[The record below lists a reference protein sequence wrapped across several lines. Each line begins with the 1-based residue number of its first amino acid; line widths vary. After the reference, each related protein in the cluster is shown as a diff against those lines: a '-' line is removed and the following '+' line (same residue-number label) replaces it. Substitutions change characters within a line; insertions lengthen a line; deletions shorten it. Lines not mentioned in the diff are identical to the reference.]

1 MRQCWAVVCRSD
13 EPGGASIST
22 YPREIEGLARKQESK
37 RKRQREA
44 RKERATAAERDR
56 TAELKRLKN
65 LKVSEMK
72 QTCGPGALPDVVVHA
87 RVWRAG

>member
-1 MRQCWAVVCRSD
+1 MVDRRRVCRSE
-13 EPGGASIST
+13 EPGGANVAT
-22 YPREIEGLARKQESK
+22 YPRTIDGLARKQESK

-44 RKERATAAERDR
+44 RKERATTAERER

-72 QTCGPGALPDVVVHA
+72 HTCGSLLQVS
-87 RVWRAG
+87 